1 MAGFI
6 TQESI
11 EAVKRAA
18 DIVSVVGEYVKLD
31 KRGSDF
37 WGCCPFHGEKTA
49 SFHVIPEKNA
59 YYCFGCHA
67 GGPSAIK
74 FIQEIE
80 KISFPE
86 AVELLAKKFGIALQY
101 SENGNAEERAWLK
114 HDRSL

>member
-37 WGCCPFHGEKTA
+37 WGCCPFHEDLKPSMSVNPERKQFKCFACGVNGD
-49 SFHVIPEKNA
+49 VIT
-59 YYCFGCHA
+59 F
-67 GGPSAIK
+67 
-74 FIQEIE
+74 
-80 KISFPE
+80 
-86 AVELLAKKFGIALQY
+86 LANINHKSRKDMIDILV
-101 SENGNAEERAWLK
+101 
-114 HDRSL
+114 

>member
-74 FIQEIE
+74 FIQETEEEHGGWVNDVKEDRKQLLIKIE
-80 KISFPE
+80 NR
-86 AVELLAKKFGIALQY
+86 LR
-101 SENGNAEERAWLK
+101 NGN
-114 HDRSL
+114 